1 MSLGLILLLAVG
13 LLIVFGVAHRVLDR
27 MRLSDRLALAF
38 VVAIFGCSFI
48 PNIPLGNNFSINVG
62 GAIIP
67 FILCVYLFVMAET
80 GKEKFRAAAAA
91 VVGGV
96 IVYFAG
102 RLLPSEPEAIW
113 IDPNYV
119 YGLLAGLAA
128 YLMGRSRRAAFI
140 GGVMGVLL
148 GDVAQ
153 GIVSRTQGLSTP
165 VQLGGGGAL
174 DAVVISGLLAVLLAE
189 GIGEIRERVQ
199 GGTRKKNMEYHDG
212 HFVPA
217 GKESQR
223 HEDSDH

>member
-1 MSLGLILLLAVG
+1 
-13 LLIVFGVAHRVLDR
+13 
-27 MRLSDRLALAF
+27 
-38 VVAIFGCSFI
+38 
-48 PNIPLGNNFSINVG
+48 
-62 GAIIP
+62 
-67 FILCVYLFVMAET
+67 
-80 GKEKFRAAAAA
+80 
-91 VVGGV
+91 VGGV

-153 GIVSRTQGLSTP
+153 GIVSRPQGLSTP

-212 HFVPA
+212 ISYRPERKSA
-217 GKESQR
+217 S
-223 HEDSDH
+223 